1 MDCTKKVNKSLERG
15 VAPIKNASRFC
26 YFLEVLVM
34 EQKKE
39 KVRFGVTTKQIFGN
53 VTHTSFN
60 GVHTMSTVMPMGELL
75 RTCSLDLLP
84 SHLKSMYS
92 EIQRITS
99 PQRRNGFEDYCF
111 KHLTNSID
119 VGGVVPPVLIGCM
132 SAVKFEL
139 SNEPRTNDVITVQ
152 PERNFIVDGL
162 NRLSTAAMVLG
173 ECDNSLIKKSVDSDA
188 RRQRRTKLS
197 VLFENLSVQVV
208 FIFRKDRALD
218 ANDFSQIFADVNGQQ
233 QPMSTNKLMKLTR
246 ADEVVVFARELGS
259 LPIIESHG
267 GMSIDSSRVSDSSEF
282 IITLNTLTRFVL
294 GALGG
299 YKLQSKVRGV
309 REMADGGILTK
320 KHINQIKG
328 DLSLFLETWI
338 ENQGDRY
345 SDDRTGF
352 QVVTTLVQ
360 ALGLVFHKLWN
371 TCADLL
377 PAERTNIIYQTAKA
391 LGKLDYSRRAEHWHN
406 CACVALTED
415 GSYKVV
421 TGGASSRVH
430 FAKHLLS
437 KVGVSYALDSG
448 R

>member
-1 MDCTKKVNKSLERG
+1 M
-15 VAPIKNASRFC
+15 
-26 YFLEVLVM
+26 LVI
-34 EQKKE
+34 EQQRE

-60 GVHTMSTVMPMGELL
+60 GVYTMSTVMPIGDLL
-75 RTCSLDLLP
+75 RTCSLEFLP

-92 EIQRITS
+92 EIQRVAS

-111 KHLTNSID
+111 KHLTSSMD
-119 VGGVVPPVLIGCM
+119 VGGVIPPVLIGCM
-132 SAVKFEL
+132 SQVQCEL
-139 SNEPRTNDVITVQ
+139 SNEPRHNDVLTVQ
-152 PERNFIVDGL
+152 PEQNFIVDGL

-173 ECDNSLIKKSVDSDA
+173 DCDNSLIKKGADSDA
-188 RRQRRTKLS
+188 RRQRRAKLS
-197 VLFENLSVQVV
+197 VLLEKLSVQVV
-208 FIFRKDRALD
+208 FIFRKDKALE

-246 ADEVVVFARELGS
+246 SDEVVVFARELGL
-259 LPIIESHG
+259 LPIVTSHG
-267 GMSIDSSRVSDSSEF
+267 GMSIDSSRVSEKSEF

-309 REMADGGILTK
+309 REMADGAILTN
-320 KHINQIKG
+320 KHVGQIKK
-328 DLSLFLETWI
+328 DLSLFFETWI
-338 ENQGDRY
+338 ENQGDSY
-345 SDDRTGF
+345 SDDRNGF

-360 ALGLVFHKLWN
+360 ALGLVFHKLWH

-377 PAERTNIIYQTAKA
+377 PAERTNIIYQSAKA
-391 LGKLDYSRRAEHWHN
+391 LGKLDYSRRAEHWRN
-406 CACVALTED
+406 CDCVALTED

-430 FAKHLLS
+430 FAKHLSS
-437 KVGVSYALDSG
+437 KAGVSYTLDSG